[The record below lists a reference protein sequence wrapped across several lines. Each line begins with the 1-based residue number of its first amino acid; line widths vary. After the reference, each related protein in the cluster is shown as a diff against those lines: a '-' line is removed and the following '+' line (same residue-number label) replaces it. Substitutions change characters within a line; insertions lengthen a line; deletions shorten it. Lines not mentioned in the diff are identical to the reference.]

1 MIRNDVYKFYYLGLK
16 ILVNEMTENLQALS
30 LKNTRIIVHLQKLF
44 SSLQVYDIQ
53 SIKIAYITLAYR
65 IHDNL

>member
-1 MIRNDVYKFYYLGLK
+1 MIRNDVYKFYYMGLK

-44 SSLQVYDIQ
+44 SSLQVNDIH
-53 SIKIAYITLAYR
+53 SINITYMTLAYR

>member
-1 MIRNDVYKFYYLGLK
+1 MKWLK
-16 ILVNEMTENLQALS
+16 ILQALS

-53 SIKIAYITLAYR
+53 SIKITYITLAYR

>member
-1 MIRNDVYKFYYLGLK
+1 MIRNVVYKFYYMRLK

-53 SIKIAYITLAYR
+53 SIKITYITLAYR